1 MQKTHTGQGGLCQV
15 LDWNMLISMY
25 MLPCRIILLNVLQ
38 LETLLAM
45 QMSKLL
51 LTQHEKLNL
60 RVRKDGVKNA

>member
-51 LTQHEKLNL
+51 LT
-60 RVRKDGVKNA
+60 